1 MGSGLCKNDV
11 TIDVNIVYYLLIRIA
26 TLVLTKSVLGKVF
39 IYLNM

>member
-11 TIDVNIVYYLLIRIA
+11 TIDVNIVHYLLIRIA
-26 TLVLTKSVLGKVF
+26 TLVLTKIVLGKVF

>member
-11 TIDVNIVYYLLIRIA
+11 TIDVNIVYYLPIRIA
-26 TLVLTKSVLGKVF
+26 TLVLTKIVLGKVF

>member
-11 TIDVNIVYYLLIRIA
+11 TIDVNIIYYLLIRIA
-26 TLVLTKSVLGKVF
+26 TLVLTKIVLGKVF